1 MRMRI
6 LCFMVGGLA
15 CLSVSAAE
23 EKWWY
28 SYDAIKIGIMDVASD
43 RERLYGVQLCLCDF
57 GDALRPI
64 EAKKWYRHQVD
75 GCVISLA
82 HSIER
87 CRGVSLGLINMTE
100 EGYGLS
106 IGLLPGSYHHT
117 GVQIGALNWFWLGHN
132 PRLMFG
138 YRVTGMQC
146 GIVNVSSDTS
156 CFQAGAL
163 NLNGSDF
170 GDERCSAQIG
180 LVNLHEKTGTAFQIG
195 GYNRVWIDTQ
205 WMDDDDVTP
214 LIQIG
219 VVNQKNAYQKWGL
232 QIGVLN
238 EVRNG
243 LWIPVSNFGL

>member
-87 CRGVSLGLINMTE
+87 CRGVSLGAYKYDGRGIWT
-100 EGYGLS
+100 
-106 IGLLPGSYHHT
+106 
-117 GVQIGALNWFWLGHN
+117 F
-132 PRLMFG
+132 
-138 YRVTGMQC
+138 YRVVTR
-146 GIVNVSSDTS
+146 IVSPHRSPDWRI
-156 CFQAGAL
+156 
-163 NLNGSDF
+163 
-170 GDERCSAQIG
+170 E
-180 LVNLHEKTGTAFQIG
+180 LVLAWT
-195 GYNRVWIDTQ
+195 
-205 WMDDDDVTP
+205 
-214 LIQIG
+214 
-219 VVNQKNAYQKWGL
+219 
-232 QIGVLN
+232 
-238 EVRNG
+238 
-243 LWIPVSNFGL
+243 